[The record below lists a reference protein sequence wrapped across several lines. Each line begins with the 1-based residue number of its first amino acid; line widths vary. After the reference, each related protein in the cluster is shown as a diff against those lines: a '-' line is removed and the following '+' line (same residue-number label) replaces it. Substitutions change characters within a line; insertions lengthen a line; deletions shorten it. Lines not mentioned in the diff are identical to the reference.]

1 MRLSIRSAYCL
12 SGPVLEVTTISTSLA
27 MFIPL
32 GFGPGPPPLPIE
44 NENYLQGLNS
54 RMKD

>member
-32 GFGPGPPPLPIE
+32 GFGPGPPPLPME
-44 NENYLQGLNS
+44 NANYLEN
-54 RMKD
+54 